1 MHWVKGRQGQSVT
14 DAVGSEILLGSA
26 AHLLERWMWEEERVV
41 SAKVAQR
48 VDSED
53 RGKDGAKVRTK
64 EKVKVGLQTQRKEA
78 AWAKVWVV
86 KVTKELA
93 GHVARCVTRRE
104 RGWCRKGRAGS
115 GRMAEGSGRRGGGWW
130 RMVCGPGG

>member
-1 MHWVKGRQGQSVT
+1 ML
-14 DAVGSEILLGSA
+14 ESA

-86 KVTKELA
+86 KVTKGLA
-93 GHVARCVTRRE
+93 GHVARWVTRRE
-104 RGWCRKGRAGS
+104 RASVEARVVPKGPFRKWENGREN
-115 GRMAEGSGRRGGGWW
+115 R
-130 RMVCGPGG
+130 